1 MATILIADD
10 SSFMRLMLK
19 EILTRMGHTIAGEA
33 ADGAE
38 VLDLYDRGNPPDLV
52 TLDVTMP
59 RMDGIEALRRLQ
71 EVHPGSR
78 VIICSAQGRDEVIQE
93 CMSSGARAFIVKPFQ
108 ADQVAKAIDR
118 VLSGQ

>member
-33 ADGAE
+33 SDGAE
-38 VLDLYDRGNPPDLV
+38 VLDLYDRENPPDLV
-52 TLDVTMP
+52 TMDITMP
-59 RMDGIEALRRLQ
+59 RMDGVEALRRLQ
-71 EVHPGSR
+71 QAHPASR
-78 VIICSAQGRDEVIQE
+78 VIVCSAQGKDDIIKE
-93 CMSSGARAFIVKPFQ
+93 CLSSGARAFIVKPFQ

-118 VLSGQ
+118 VLGGS